1 MRICGKCKLVDFY
14 PKLPNNNSKR
24 RIPIQKIL
32 SIFIFF
38 IILINSTHLFSNG
51 PPPEKPSPQP
61 PVVTPYVPREAPPIR
76 HNPGHR

>member
-1 MRICGKCKLVDFY
+1 M
-14 PKLPNNNSKR
+14 
-24 RIPIQKIL
+24 QKIL

-61 PVVTPYVPREAPPIR
+61 PIVTPYVPREAPPIR
-76 HNPGHR
+76 YNPGHR